1 MFTVFI
7 TDNAERQD
15 ADAART
21 HGVFATWDAAI
32 AAAQAIVDR
41 SLAELHR
48 PGMRAGELFS
58 HYTLYGEDAFIV
70 PTAGAE
76 KFSAWVYARVRCVLL
91 CG

>member
-7 TDNAERQD
+7 TDNGERQD

-21 HGVFATWDAAI
+21 HGAFATWDAAI
-32 AAAQAIVDR
+32 AAAQGIVER

-48 PGMRAGELFS
+48 PGMRADELFS

-70 PTAGAE
+70 PSADTE
-76 KFSAWVYARVRCVLL
+76 KFSAWAYARVRCVLR